1 MTREQTQVS
10 KAHQAIKSIIAATDA
25 AAGKVPWRGRRVD
38 VVQVDP
44 GFTYE
49 IYNDTGEP
57 HAYRVGGVGS
67 RPVASRIPPP
77 PYGGPATAVSVP
89 SPSNGGAFVTREIGP
104 NGSITIYVPELD
116 AATLDVARD
125 ALLIPDKQHMAVV
138 LKALGPYAG
147 IGAAIVESQGK
158 TLEKVSSGKTSRQ
171 LDREISEFVR
181 SRTGK

>member
-1 MTREQTQVS
+1 MTREQTAVS
-10 KAHQAIKSIIAATDA
+10 KAHPAIKAIVAATDA

-44 GFTYE
+44 GFTYQ

-57 HAYRVGGVGS
+57 HAYRVSSVGS
-67 RPVASRIPPP
+67 RPVASRIPKPA
-77 PYGGPATAVSVP
+77 YGGHATEVSA
-89 SPSNGGAFVTREIGP
+89 PSNGGAFVTREIGP

-125 ALLIPDKQHMAVV
+125 ALLIPDKQHMTVV

-147 IGAAIVESQGK
+147 IGAAILESQAK
-158 TLEKVSSGKTSRQ
+158 MLDKVSSGKTSRQ

-181 SRTGK
+181 SRK